1 VAVKRSV
8 RIVPAILTDSEAALS
23 RMVSVANGFAPFVQ
37 VDIMDGVFVPTV
49 SVRAE
54 ELQRQDIR
62 FAWEAHLM
70 VAHPLAHLESFMRA
84 GATRIIFHVEALD
97 EAELVI
103 LQARSLGLEVGV
115 ALNPPTPVAAAES
128 LLFSVDSVL
137 LMTVYP
143 GYYGAAFVPEVME
156 KVSQVRSLHP
166 GIEIGVDGGIKEGN
180 LRDVVGY
187 GVDTVCVGSA
197 VFGQSDPAAS
207 FVRLSDLA
215 QMSGAR

>member
-1 VAVKRSV
+1 MVA
-8 RIVPAILTDSEAALS
+8 L
-23 RMVSVANGFAPFVQ
+23 ANGFAPFVQ

-54 ELQRQDIR
+54 DLHREDVR

-70 VAHPLAHLESFMRA
+70 VAHPLPHLESFRRA
-84 GATRIIFHVEALD
+84 GASRIIFHVEADD
-97 EAELVI
+97 EASLVI
-103 LQARSLGLEVGV
+103 LQARSLGLGVGV
-115 ALNPPTPVAAAES
+115 AVNPPTPVGAIES
-128 LLFSVDSVL
+128 LLPAVDSVL

-156 KVSQVRSLHP
+156 KVSRVRSLRP
-166 GIEIGVDGGIKEGN
+166 DIEIGVDGGIKEGN
-180 LRDVVGY
+180 LPDVVAY

-207 FVRLSDLA
+207 FVRLSELA
-215 QMSGAR
+215 RISAAR